1 MTERL
6 NKRELAKAATRQ
18 KVIDA
23 ARTLWKTPGSYR
35 DRGDGGAG
43 IREIAAHMGMSTGA
57 VFANFDT
64 KDDIWRDAF
73 GCEPPTDGV
82 LTRAAPDLFQAL
94 QDLVDV
100 RPEIA
105 EENDAFA
112 AKAWRSAE
120 ALLERVK
127 AQLLDEQEARER
139 AQTEA
144 ADDALQPL
152 ELAA

>member
-23 ARTLWKTPGSYR
+23 ARTLWTTPGSYR

-64 KDDIWRDAF
+64 KDDVWRAAF
-73 GCEPPTDGV
+73 GCEPPVDGV

-100 RPEIA
+100 RPEVA
-105 EENDAFA
+105 ENEDPFA

-127 AQLLDEQEARER
+127 ARLQDEQEARER
-139 AQTEA
+139 APAE
-144 ADDALQPL
+144 ADDDGTPPL

>member
-1 MTERL
+1 MTDRL

-23 ARTLWKTPGSYR
+23 AKTLWTIPGSYR

-64 KDDIWRDAF
+64 KDDVWRAAF
-73 GCEPPTDGV
+73 GCEPPVDCV

-100 RPEIA
+100 RPEVA
-105 EENDAFA
+105 ENEDPFA
-112 AKAWRSAE
+112 AEAWRSAE

-127 AQLLDEQEARER
+127 ARLQDEQEARER
-139 AQTEA
+139 TRAEA
-144 ADDALQPL
+144 GDDTLPPL

>member
-6 NKRELAKAATRQ
+6 NKRELAKAVTRQ

-35 DRGDGGAG
+35 DRGDGGGG
-43 IREIAAHMGMSTGA
+43 IRQIAAHMGMSTGA

-64 KDDIWRDAF
+64 KDDVWRAAF
-73 GCEPPTDGV
+73 GCEPPADCV
-82 LTRAAPDLFQAL
+82 LTRAAPDLFQTL

-105 EENDAFA
+105 EDEDPFA
-112 AKAWRSAE
+112 AKAWRAAE

-127 AQLLDEQEARER
+127 ARLLDEQEAGKQ
-139 AQTEA
+139 AQAEA
-144 ADDALQPL
+144 ADDALPPL